1 MKNKNIFSFFTV
13 WLYNEERNFLLKEV
27 TKMSFIHL
35 HVYSAYSLLTSTAS
49 VHELIHNAK
58 EKGFKA
64 IALTDRNVMYGTI
77 EFYKLCIKNNI
88 QPIIG
93 LTVDVE
99 SELEKEESFPL
110 VLLAENEKGFK
121 NLLKISSAVQTKAAN
136 GIPFKWL
143 KHYAEGL
150 IAITPGF
157 EGEIEQKLLND
168 QQEQAI
174 EIINKLQFIFG
185 KDSFFLSVQNHG
197 IEKESV
203 LTRRIQSISEVLNI
217 PMAATNRVH
226 YLEKDDMFAHEC
238 LLAIKNGDKL
248 QDEHRERLD
257 SDQFYLKTATEML
270 EAFSEIPE
278 ALENTIA
285 IAKRC
290 LVNIELN
297 KTYLPEFPTVN
308 GEPAESYL
316 ERLCQKGLK
325 ERFAAPTEEH
335 YERLNYELSVINSM
349 KFSNYFLIVWDF
361 MRYARE
367 NGILTGPGRGSAA
380 GSLVAY
386 VLYITDV
393 DPLSHQLLFERFL
406 NPERISMPDIDIDF
420 PDHRRD
426 EVIEYVAKKYGA
438 LHVAQIVTFGTMA
451 AKAAIRD
458 VGRAFGLNS
467 KELEQ
472 LSRRIPSRLGINLKD
487 AYKES
492 QSLRAFI
499 DESPMNRKLYDTALK
514 LEGLPRHTST
524 HAAGVVISEKQLIEL
539 IPIQQGHNHVYL
551 TQYSMEH
558 LEEIGLLKMDFLGLR
573 NLSLIESILSSIHR
587 KTGRKVDI
595 KNIPL
600 NDEKT
605 FELLARGETTG
616 IFQLESE
623 GMRKVLSRL
632 KPSRFEDIVAV
643 NALYRPGPMENI
655 PLFIDRKHG
664 VQAVEYPHKDLEHIL
679 ENTYGVIVY
688 QEQIMQIASTMAG
701 FSLGEADLLRRAVG
715 KKQKDVLDRE
725 RAHFVKGALKKGYNE
740 VLANDI
746 YDLIVRFANYG
757 FNRSHAVAYSMI
769 AYQLAYLKANYPL
782 YFMAG
787 LLTSA
792 IGNETKIAQYILET
806 KQKNFDILP
815 PSINYSGYSFQA
827 EKTGIRYS
835 LAAIKSVGAAALR
848 EIFSA
853 RKNKRF
859 EDLFDFCTRVSSKA
873 VNRKTL
879 EVLVHSGSFDEFK
892 EDRAVLLAS
901 LDVALEHAQLFK
913 VDESSQVELFHD
925 EFQLKPKY
933 VKVDPI
939 RLEDKLLFEKEALG
953 FYLSDH
959 PISIFEKRLKQA
971 GALVLF
977 ELTAERK
984 RAAAG
989 VYVTSS
995 RKIRTK
1001 KGDSMSFL
1009 NVSDSSGEM
1018 EAVAFPT
1025 VYKKY
1030 AHLLDQGKFAVIE
1043 GKIEEREGKLQF
1055 IIQQVSDIETW
1066 LTTKNMQE
1074 SILYLKIVEQKQ
1086 DEESLKQLKQIFK
1099 GNNGKTKVVLHY
1111 ESSKKTIRLGNEFMV
1126 TPSNKLM
1133 DLLCNFL
1140 GPNNVVLKE

>member
-1 MKNKNIFSFFTV
+1 
-13 WLYNEERNFLLKEV
+13 
-27 TKMSFIHL
+27 MSFIHL
-35 HVYSAYSLLTSTAS
+35 HVYSAYSLLTSTVS
-49 VHELIHNAK
+49 VHELIDNAK
-58 EKGFKA
+58 KKGFRA

-99 SELEKEESFPL
+99 SEIEKEVSYPL

-121 NLLKISSAVQTKAAN
+121 NLLKISSAVQTKATN

-150 IAITPGF
+150 IAISPGI
-157 EGEIEQKLLND
+157 EGEIEQNLSND
-168 QQEQAI
+168 KQEQAI
-174 EIINKLQFIFG
+174 EIIKKLQSIFG
-185 KDSFFLSVQNHG
+185 RESFYLAVQNHQIEQEG
-197 IEKESV
+197 IVTKK
-203 LTRRIQSISEVLNI
+203 IQSIAEDLTI
-217 PMAATNRVH
+217 PLVATNRVH
-226 YLEKDDMFAHEC
+226 YLEQEDMFAHEC

-248 QDEHRERLD
+248 QDEHRERLE
-257 SDQFYLKTATEML
+257 SNQFYLKTAQEMV
-270 EAFSEIPE
+270 EVFSEIPE
-278 ALENTIA
+278 ALENSIS

-290 LVNIELN
+290 MVNIELN
-297 KTYLPEFPTVN
+297 KTYLPEYPTAD
-308 GEPAESYL
+308 GQPAEKYL
-316 ERLCQKGLK
+316 EMLCQKGLM
-325 ERFAAPTEEH
+325 ERFSAPSQEH
-335 YERLNYELSVINSM
+335 FERLAYELSVINSM

-426 EVIEYVAKKYGA
+426 EVIEYVAKKYGE
-438 LHVAQIVTFGTMA
+438 LHVAQIVTFGTLA

-458 VGRAFGLNS
+458 VGRAFGLNT

-472 LSRRIPSRLGINLKD
+472 LSRRIPARLGINLKD

-492 QSLRAFI
+492 QHLRAFV
-499 DESPMNRKLYDTALK
+499 DENPVNRKLYETALK

-524 HAAGVVISEKQLIEL
+524 HAAGVIISEKQLIEL
-539 IPIQQGHNHVYL
+539 IPIQQGHNQVYL

-573 NLSLIESILSSIHR
+573 NLTLLESIVSSIHK

-595 KNIPL
+595 KTIPL

-623 GMRKVLSRL
+623 GMRKVLLRL

-664 VQAVEYPHKDLEHIL
+664 RQAVEYLHKDLEPIL

-715 KKQKDVLDRE
+715 KKQKEVLDRE
-725 RAHFVKGALKKGYNE
+725 RNHFVQGALKKGYE
-740 VLANDI
+740 QALANEI

-792 IGNETKIAQYILET
+792 IGNETKIAQYIMES
-806 KQKNFDILP
+806 KQKEMEILP
-815 PSINYSGYSFQA
+815 PSINYSGFSFQV

-848 EIFSA
+848 EIFQA
-853 RKNKRF
+853 RKSKKF

-873 VNRKTL
+873 INRKTL

-901 LDVALEHAQLFK
+901 LDVALEHAQIFK
-913 VDESSQVELFHD
+913 VDESSQVELFLD

-933 VKVDPI
+933 VQVDPI
-939 RLEDKLLFEKEALG
+939 RLEDKLSFEKEALG

-959 PISIFEKRLKQA
+959 PVSIYEKSLKQA
-971 GALVLF
+971 GASVLF
-977 ELTAERK
+977 ELSADHK

-989 VYVTSS
+989 VYIVSL

-1001 KGDSMSFL
+1001 KGDSMAFL

-1018 EAVAFPT
+1018 EAVTFPI

-1030 AHLLDQGKFAVIE
+1030 SHLLDHGKFVVME
-1043 GKIEEREGKLQF
+1043 GKVEERDGKLQF
-1055 IIQQVSDIETW
+1055 IIQQVSEIEPW
-1066 LTTKNMQE
+1066 LSTKTKKE
-1074 SILYLKIVEQKQ
+1074 SILYLKIVQGKQ
-1086 DEESLKQLKQIFK
+1086 DEHSLNQLKQLFK
-1099 GNNGKTKVVLHY
+1099 GNTGKTKVVLHY
-1111 ESSKKTIRLGNEFMV
+1111 ETSKKTIRLGDEFMIE
-1126 TPSNKLM
+1126 PSSTLLKL
-1133 DLLCNFL
+1133 LSEFL
-1140 GPNNVVLKE
+1140 GNNNVVLKE

>member
-1 MKNKNIFSFFTV
+1 
-13 WLYNEERNFLLKEV
+13 
-27 TKMSFIHL
+27 MSFIHL
-35 HVYSAYSLLTSTAS
+35 HVYSAYSLLSSTAS
-49 VHELIHNAK
+49 VPELVHQAK
-58 EKGFKA
+58 NKGFKA
-64 IALTDRNVMYGTI
+64 VALTDRNVMYGTI
-77 EFYKLCIKNNI
+77 EFYKLCLKNNI

-99 SELEKEESFPL
+99 SEIEKENSYPL
-110 VLLAENEKGFK
+110 VLLAENEIGFK
-121 NLLKISSAVQTKAAN
+121 NLLKISSAVQTKAEN

-150 IAITPGF
+150 IAISPGI
-157 EGEIEQKLLND
+157 EGEIEQNLLSD
-168 QQEQAI
+168 HREQAI
-174 EIINKLQFIFG
+174 EIIKNLESIFG
-185 KDSFFLSVQNHG
+185 KGSFFLALQNHQL
-197 IEKESV
+197 EEEAT
-203 LTRRIQSISEVLNI
+203 LTDRIQTIAKELNT
-217 PMAATNRVH
+217 PLAATNRVH
-226 YLEKDDMFAHEC
+226 YIEQDDMFAHEC

-248 QDEHRERLD
+248 QDDHREKLG
-257 SDQFYLKTATEML
+257 SDQFYLKTAKEMI
-270 EAFSEIPE
+270 EGFSDIPE
-278 ALENTIA
+278 ALENTIT
-285 IAKRC
+285 IARRC
-290 LVNIELN
+290 MVNIELN
-297 KTYLPEFPTVN
+297 KTYLPEFPTEN
-308 GEPAESYL
+308 SQPAEKYL
-316 ERLCQKGLK
+316 EKLCKQGLR
-325 ERFAAPTEEH
+325 ERFDSPTEEH
-335 YERLNYELSVINSM
+335 LERLAYELSVINSM

-393 DPLSHQLLFERFL
+393 DPLAHNLLFERFL

-426 EVIEYVAKKYGA
+426 EVIEYVAKKYGE
-438 LHVAQIVTFGTMA
+438 LHVAQIVTFGTLA

-458 VGRAFGLNS
+458 VGRVFGLNT

-472 LSRRIPSRLGINLKD
+472 LSRRIPARLGINLED

-492 QSLRAFI
+492 QPLRAFI
-499 DESPMNRKLYDTALK
+499 NESPINRKLYETALK

-539 IPIQQGHNHVYL
+539 VPIQKGHNHVYL
-551 TQYSMEH
+551 TQYSMEY

-573 NLSLIESILSSIHR
+573 NLTLIESIVSTIQK
-587 KTGRKVDI
+587 KTGRKIDI
-595 KNIPL
+595 KSVPL
-600 NDEKT
+600 QDEKT

-623 GMRKVLSRL
+623 GMRKVLTRL

-664 VQAVEYPHKDLEHIL
+664 KQAVEYPHKDLEPIL

-688 QEQIMQIASTMAG
+688 QEQIMQIASKMAG

-725 RAHFVKGALKKGYNE
+725 RDHFVKGALKKGYE
-740 VLANDI
+740 VSLANDL

-806 KQKNFDILP
+806 KQKDIDILP
-815 PSINYSGYSFQA
+815 PSINYSGYSFQV
-827 EKTGIRYS
+827 EKAGIRYS
-835 LAAIKSVGAAALR
+835 LAAIKSVGAQALR
-848 EIFSA
+848 EIF
-853 RKNKRF
+853 RERRNKKF

-873 VNRKTL
+873 INRKTL
-879 EVLVHSGSFDEFK
+879 EALVHSGSFDEFN

-913 VDESSQVELFHD
+913 VDESSQVELFPD

-933 VKVDPI
+933 VQVDPI

-959 PISIFEKRLKQA
+959 PVSIFEKGLKQA
-971 GALVLF
+971 GACVLF
-977 ELTAERK
+977 ELSADHK

-989 VYVTSS
+989 VYVTAS

-1001 KGDSMSFL
+1001 KGDSMAFL

-1018 EAVAFPT
+1018 EAVAFPV

-1030 AHLLDQGKFAVIE
+1030 SHLLDHGKFAVIE
-1043 GKIEEREGKLQF
+1043 GKVEERDGKLQF
-1055 IIQQVSDIETW
+1055 IIQQVTEMETW
-1066 LTTKNMQE
+1066 LRTKTKKE
-1074 SILYLKIVEQKQ
+1074 SILYLKIVKAKEDEQ
-1086 DEESLKQLKQIFK
+1086 SLTHLKQLFK
-1099 GNNGKTKVVLHY
+1099 DNPGETNVVLHY
-1111 ESSKKTIRLGNEFMV
+1111 ETSKKTIRLGSEFMIK
-1126 TPSNKLM
+1126 PSNH
-1133 DLLCNFL
+1133 LLETLCEFL
-1140 GPNNVVLKE
+1140 GNKNVVLKE